1 MAFLNL
7 SGFKLE
13 FNILEVKDKIFL
25 KALKDI
31 YHNVSNAPHD
41 NFTTYEARRMSLK
54 STKEAFSH
62 VNFQILGSEN
72 LPYNSNC
79 IFIYNHLENHPSYT
93 VVDEFQITLDS
104 HFISTFIIDKYY
116 NQSGNRVARFS
127 LPSENNHKAYYD
139 RLGFIRVYAKDF
151 TPKNLK
157 KEEIKTI
164 NHQFYP
170 QAMESLKSGSALVFS
185 PEGYSYATEGSPG
198 SFRHGIFK
206 LACRMIP
213 QPVIVPLVM
222 ANFDKLASETTFK
235 CQIKTPFRMSDFTIL
250 DENDKY
256 FPRIVKRINEQ
267 YAVWVKDLILEDN
280 NFKREIRDLKKKID
294 QKEDTTNMIVFYGS
308 STIRLWKNLE
318 ENFPKHNVINLG
330 FGGAFIESLE
340 KYFETL
346 FRFKCPKIIVL
357 YLGGNDLSLN
367 YNANK
372 IVEMIRAL
380 IFRIHEKFPES
391 KIINIG
397 IKPSFERQKD
407 LEVIKQINHSMREF
421 SSNITYLNQV
431 DLFEELMT
439 NGNIDKKYF
448 LQDGLHLNKQG
459 YIVLSKLL
467 HAELKILKV

>member
-1 MAFLNL
+1 M
-7 SGFKLE
+7 
-13 FNILEVKDKIFL
+13 EVNDQIFL
-25 KALKDI
+25 EALKKI
-31 YHNVSNAPHD
+31 YNQVSTAHNNLNKEGVRLLS
-41 NFTTYEARRMSLK
+41 SKL
-54 STKEAFSH
+54 TKEAFSH

-72 LPYNSNC
+72 LPYNNNC
-79 IFIYNHLENHPSYT
+79 IFIYNHLDNHPGYT
-93 VVDEFQITLDS
+93 VADEFQITLDS
-104 HFISTFIIDKYY
+104 HFVTSLILNKYY
-116 NQSGNRVARFS
+116 NQTGNRVARFS
-127 LPSENNHKAYYD
+127 LDSEINHKAYYD
-139 RLGFIRVYAKDF
+139 RLGFIRVYAKNF
-151 TPKNLK
+151 TPSNLK
-157 KEEIKTI
+157 KKEIRAI
-164 NHQFYP
+164 NKQFYP
-170 QAMESLKSGSALVFS
+170 QAIETLRGGSGLVFS
-185 PEGYSYATEGSPG
+185 PEGYSYTTEDSPG

-213 QPVIVPLVM
+213 QPLIVPLVL
-222 ANFDKLASETTFK
+222 ANFDKLASQVTYK
-235 CQIKTPFRMSDFTIL
+235 CQIKKPFRMSDFTIL

-294 QKEDTTNMIVFYGS
+294 QKEDTSNMIVFYGS

-318 ENFPKHNVINLG
+318 DNFPKHNVLNLG

-407 LEVIKQINHSMREF
+407 LEVIKQINFRMRKF
-421 SSNITYLNQV
+421 SNNITYLNQV

-459 YIVLSKLL
+459 YIVLNKLL